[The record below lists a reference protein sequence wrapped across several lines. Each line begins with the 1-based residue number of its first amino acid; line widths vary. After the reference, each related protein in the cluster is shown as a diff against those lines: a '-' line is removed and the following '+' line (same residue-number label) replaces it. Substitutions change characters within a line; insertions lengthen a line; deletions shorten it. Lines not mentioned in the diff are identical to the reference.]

1 MTEIISKESR
11 DQIFTDARTHG
22 NWQEKDVPET
32 LIRNLLPHMGKQK
45 KEKKKSTEKSEKK

>member
-32 LIRNLLPHMGKQK
+32 LIRDTYELMKFGSQRGRHANQAGK
-45 KEKKKSTEKSEKK
+45 